1 MKPTRRKSKFAVQED
16 SDPLSVVVNLFDGGD
31 GLRRSADGRMVMHMN
46 MTEVFTQEDFTVV
59 KNPGKENMEI
69 IMKEGNKIN
78 KYTPSE
84 QQVPVRRASAS
95 ASPTNW
101 KTEKS
106 FMYQNNKQNG
116 K

>member
-16 SDPLSVVVNLFDGGD
+16 SDPLSVVVNLFDV
-31 GLRRSADGRMVMHMN
+31 AMVFAVAMMVALVSRYN
-46 MTEVFTQEDFTVV
+46 MTE
-59 KNPGKENMEI
+59 
-69 IMKEGNKIN
+69 
-78 KYTPSE
+78 
-84 QQVPVRRASAS
+84 ASAS